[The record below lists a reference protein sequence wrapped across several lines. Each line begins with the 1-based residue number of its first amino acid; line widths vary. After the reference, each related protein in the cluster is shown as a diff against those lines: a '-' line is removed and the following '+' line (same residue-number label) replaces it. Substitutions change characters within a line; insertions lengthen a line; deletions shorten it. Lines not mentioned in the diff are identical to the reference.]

1 MFVGIAFI
9 TTLIRYIV
17 SILYKKKR
25 DNGDIFLSQKSM
37 QVADEKLIMNTLGSY
52 MAIKSS
58 QAGQVRPE
66 QFYANQT
73 ST

>member
-17 SILYKKKR
+17 SILYKKR

-52 MAIKSS
+52 MAIKSI

-73 ST
+73 CT

>member
-1 MFVGIAFI
+1 MFVGIVFI

-17 SILYKKKR
+17 SILYKKR

-73 ST
+73 CT